1 MTFTVP
7 DSELAALETRV
18 RTALRKPG
26 DTALPLLGHG
36 EVTLVL
42 ELDTPHGSFACK
54 RLPVFPDRSRFLAYE
69 QVLDTYLRRLREGGV
84 RVVETRLW
92 HERQAEGGGITG
104 YCVQQTLPRKR
115 LCSSLLHSEG
125 PAWAESFFT
134 RFLDQVD
141 GAVSPTLG
149 LDAQASNWVDLDGEL
164 LYIDVTSPLM
174 RDAGGDEL
182 LDVRLFFASLPW
194 LVRDLVRVATARSI
208 FDKFYTTRG
217 VVLDFLGNLH
227 KERLA
232 GLIPGFL
239 EQANARL
246 ATPLTEDEVAGYYRA
261 DARSWALIQRLRK
274 ADRFWHRV
282 LRRPYPY
289 LLPPDVDR

>member
-7 DSELAALETRV
+7 DSDLRALETRV
-18 RTALRKPG
+18 RTALRTSD

-36 EVTLVL
+36 EVALVL
-42 ELDTPHGSFACK
+42 ELATQQGSFACK
-54 RLPVFPDRSRFLAYE
+54 RLPVFPDRYRFLAYE
-69 QVLDTYLRRLREGGV
+69 QVLGTYLCRLREGGI
-84 RVVETRLW
+84 RVAETRLW
-92 HERQAEGGGITG
+92 HEQADGDRITG
-104 YCVQQTLPRKR
+104 YCVQETLPRKR

-125 PAWAESFFT
+125 QAWAESFFA

-174 RDAGGDEL
+174 RDAEGKEL
-182 LDVRLFFASLPW
+182 LDTRLFFASLPW
-194 LVRDLVRVATARSI
+194 LVRDLVRTATAKSI

-232 GLIPGFL
+232 ERIPGFL

-246 ATPLTEDEVAGYYRA
+246 ATPLTEKEVAGYYRA

-274 ADRFWHRV
+274 ADRFWHRL

-289 LLPPDVDR
+289 LLPPDVGR